1 MLINNKLPSILRQK
15 KLQKTLENEIK
26 IYNFVLLYFRIMF
39 NGLRMVWKYDAKK
52 LKIEVP
58 KNRMKK
64 FTLLLAA
71 VLLALSSTAQKQ
83 VINYDLSELGLPW

>member
-39 NGLRMVWKYDAKK
+39 NGLRMV
-52 LKIEVP
+52 
-58 KNRMKK
+58 
-64 FTLLLAA
+64 
-71 VLLALSSTAQKQ
+71 
-83 VINYDLSELGLPW
+83 